1 MCLINAHS
9 FDKYKQQY
17 LTMNSLFSILLKNVI
32 LLALIAISL
41 VFIFTQYIGF
51 KEVRYVFLGMG
62 LLYVLSSCY
71 EAYTLSQV
79 KQGTRKF
86 IYFTDGFLAKRII
99 KIISFICI
107 GVLLYYSGR
116 SIIKYMSFLCFLI
129 ALTEIIVTIWRYL
142 KNLCFVALEDDQLIL
157 STNKIN
163 ITSAKEIEKI
173 ESRHGLMYFINYNK
187 KAITLRTDMM
197 IENSEFKLAI
207 DAWINKNN
215 LIEKVVKN

>member
-17 LTMNSLFSILLKNVI
+17 LTMNSLFSILLKNLI

-41 VFIFTQYIGF
+41 VFIFTHYIGF
-51 KEVRYVFLGMG
+51 KEVRYIFLGMG

-79 KQGTRKF
+79 KKGTQKF
-86 IYFTDGFLAKRII
+86 IYFTDGFVAKRII
-99 KIISFICI
+99 KVISFICI

-173 ESRHGLMYFINYNK
+173 ESRHGLLYFINYNK

-197 IENSEFKLAI
+197 IENSEFKLAL

-215 LIEKVVKN
+215 LTEKVVKN

>member
-1 MCLINAHS
+1 
-9 FDKYKQQY
+9 
-17 LTMNSLFSILLKNVI
+17 MNSLFSILLKNVI

-107 GVLLYYSGR
+107 GVLLFYSGR

-129 ALTEIIVTIWRYL
+129 ALTEIIVTIWRHL
-142 KNLCFVALEDDQLIL
+142 KHLCFVALEDDQLIL

-215 LIEKVVKN
+215 LTEKVVKN

>member
-1 MCLINAHS
+1 MCLINSHS

-17 LTMNSLFSILLKNVI
+17 LTMNSLFSILLKNLI

-41 VFIFTQYIGF
+41 VFIFTQHIGF
-51 KEVRYVFLGMG
+51 KEVRYIFLGMG
-62 LLYVLSSCY
+62 LLYILAACF

-79 KQGTRKF
+79 RQGTKKF

-107 GVLLYYSGR
+107 GVLLFYSGR

-129 ALTEIIVTIWRYL
+129 ALTEIIVTIWRHL
-142 KNLCFVALEDDQLIL
+142 KHLCFVALEDDQLIL

-197 IENSEFKLAI
+197 VENSEFKLAL

-215 LIEKVVKN
+215 LTEKVVKN